1 MGLFGISTN
10 CPSFGLDL
18 GRGHAGNCKGR
29 KRKCFFHEGRKEQ
42 LPFVFSSRSTLEKA
56 LLHISFSQSFHPGH
70 KPQTKL
76 YCCRYTSHWG
86 ITSQLALDKGFH
98 ELNTSEILKTEGA
111 EIQIQGWTWQTRHLT
126 QLQAHLYYYK
136 HTEYDA
142 VLVWPFHLFPLWFPQ
157 NLLLTCVL
165 QLSQSLFVPFEGILG
180 RALMENKDLLGKHY
194 PQAHSLCRCKHCY
207 R

>member
-56 LLHISFSQSFHPGH
+56 LLPISFSQSFHPGH

-111 EIQIQGWTWQTRHLT
+111 EIQIQGWGTWPNFKPIFTTTNTLNMM
-126 QLQAHLYYYK
+126 
-136 HTEYDA
+136 
-142 VLVWPFHLFPLWFPQ
+142 LFWSDLSIYF
-157 NLLLTCVL
+157 LCGSHRTCCLPV
-165 QLSQSLFVPFEGILG
+165 
-180 RALMENKDLLGKHY
+180 
-194 PQAHSLCRCKHCY
+194 CY
-207 R
+207 S